1 LRRAGLA
8 VVGVLYLGAAALI
21 LSEHLRTED
30 DHATPAQI
38 AGSLVLVL
46 LLAGFAFTRGRR
58 AAARDDRPVPRPR
71 WLLVLGV
78 VVGAILDLVPSTW
91 AGFAAGV
98 AVLSAA
104 SIAVARFARSRRWTG
119 RHVVALCTGAFA
131 GRAAIGFLVTPL
143 GDVAAVP
150 KYAHNTFFLL
160 ASIILGWWL
169 ARRAQRRGEPARGP
183 YGSPS

>member
-1 LRRAGLA
+1 MLGLGAYPALNFLTGHVIWSFAPIALTEAAAGRYAQALWLRRAGLA

-71 WLLVLGV
+71 WLLALGV
-78 VVGAILDLVPSTW
+78 IVGAILDLVPSNW
-91 AGFAAGV
+91 AGFA
-98 AVLSAA
+98 
-104 SIAVARFARSRRWTG
+104 
-119 RHVVALCTGAFA
+119 
-131 GRAAIGFLVTPL
+131 GRAWRCWPPPRSPWRV
-143 GDVAAVP
+143 
-150 KYAHNTFFLL
+150 
-160 ASIILGWWL
+160 S
-169 ARRAQRRGEPARGP
+169 PARGGGP
-183 YGSPS
+183 GGTWWRSAPERSPVARRSAS

>member
-1 LRRAGLA
+1 MRRAGLA

-71 WLLVLGV
+71 WLLALGV
-78 VVGAILDLVPSTW
+78 IVGAILDLVPSTW
-91 AGFAAGV
+91 AGFAGGRGGAVRRLDRRGAFRPLAAVDRAARGGALHRGV
-98 AVLSAA
+98 
-104 SIAVARFARSRRWTG
+104 RRSRGNRLPSHT
-119 RHVVALCTGAFA
+119 
-131 GRAAIGFLVTPL
+131 
-143 GDVAAVP
+143 
-150 KYAHNTFFLL
+150 
-160 ASIILGWWL
+160 
-169 ARRAQRRGEPARGP
+169 AR
-183 YGSPS
+183 